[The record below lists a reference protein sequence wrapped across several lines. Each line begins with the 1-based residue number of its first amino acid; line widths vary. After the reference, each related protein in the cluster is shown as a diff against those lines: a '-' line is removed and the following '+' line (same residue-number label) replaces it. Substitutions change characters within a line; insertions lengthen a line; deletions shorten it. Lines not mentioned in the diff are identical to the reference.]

1 MYSIG
6 EKIKELRKEQN
17 MTQAQLAEKLGV
29 TYQAVSKWENGIA
42 SPDISIIPDITR
54 AFSVSADVLFNLV
67 NPEVRKEEIY
77 ADYRDILDNKNS
89 NLRAR
94 RLLEKA
100 IKEFP
105 LEYKF
110 YVLLGKTVCDC
121 VDSSNLTME
130 NADIQYAMGCFDK
143 VINECPDEET
153 VIFANIGK
161 TVIHGATGVKT
172 LEQIASEITKD
183 TEDTDRFV
191 ENYLSYLRFVDPN
204 WE

>member
-29 TYQAVSKWENGIA
+29 TYQAVSKWENGTA

-54 AFSVSADVLFNLV
+54 AFSVSADVLFDLV
-67 NPEVRKEEIY
+67 NPEVKKEEIY
-77 ADYRDILDNKNS
+77 ADYRDILDNTNS
-89 NLRAR
+89 ILRAR

-110 YVLLGKTVCDC
+110 YVLLGKIVSEC
-121 VDSSNLTME
+121 VESRNWSLE
-130 NADIQYAMGCFDK
+130 NDDIKYAISCFDK
-143 VINECPDEET
+143 VIDECSDEET
-153 VIFANIGK
+153 VSFAKFGKYVIYSNIDDK
-161 TVIHGATGVKT
+161 L
-172 LEQIASEITKD
+172 LEQYTKD
-183 TEDTDRFV
+183 ELIQVTGSMSR
-191 ENYLSYLRFVDPN
+191 YMKFVDPN
-204 WE
+204 WEKY

>member
-29 TYQAVSKWENGIA
+29 TYQAVSKWENGTA

-54 AFSVSADVLFNLV
+54 AFSISADVLFDLV
-67 NPEVRKEEIY
+67 NPDVKKEEIY
-77 ADYRDILDNKNS
+77 ADYRDILDNTKS
-89 NLRAR
+89 ILRVR

-121 VDSSNLTME
+121 VESRSWTLE
-130 NADIQYAMGCFDK
+130 NADIQYALRCFNK
-143 VINECPDEET
+143 VIDECTDEET
-153 VIFANIGK
+153 VNFARFGRH
-161 TVIHGATGVKT
+161 VIYSNTDDKA
-172 LEQIASEITKD
+172 LEQDTKD
-183 TEDTDRFV
+183 DIVNF
-191 ENYLSYLRFVDPN
+191 LGIMSSYMRFVDPN
-204 WE
+204 WEK